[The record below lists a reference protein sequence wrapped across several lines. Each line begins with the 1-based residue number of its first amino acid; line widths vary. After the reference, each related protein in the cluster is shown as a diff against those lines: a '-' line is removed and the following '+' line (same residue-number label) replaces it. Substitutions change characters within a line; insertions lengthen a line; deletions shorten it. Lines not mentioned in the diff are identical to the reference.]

1 MQSKIIAIDG
11 PAGAGKSTIAK
22 KVAGLLGFTYID
34 SGAMYRAITLKLIR
48 QGIDI
53 KDLDKVLEVAQQTEI
68 DFHDNHIY
76 LDGDMVDREIR
87 EEIVNTNVSPVSAI
101 PELRRILVSKQRNIA
116 GNKNVVMDGRDVGTV
131 IFPHAYCKI
140 FLTATSEERAL
151 RRYTEML
158 EKGKQADFNEIKRQI
173 EERDRID
180 TTRKDSP
187 LKAAEDAVYIDT
199 TARNID
205 EVVAEVIKCIERTGE
220 SNDAV

>member
-1 MQSKIIAIDG
+1 MQNKIIAIDG

-101 PELRRILVSKQRNIA
+101 PELRRILVGKQRRIA

-158 EKGKQADFNEIKRQI
+158 ERGQQADFNEIKRQI
-173 EERDRID
+173 EERDHID
-180 TTRKDSP
+180 TTRQDSP

-199 TARNID
+199 TARNIE
-205 EVVAEVIKCIERTGE
+205 EVVAEVVKCVERMGE